1 MPSWAARG
9 HSYDTLCRPSLLETD
24 PGLFLGFWGHCYNS
38 YSEAAPHE
46 GYRVLKRWC
55 DEKAARA
62 VVSQK
67 EGQEEGGLATPFFV
81 YSSNVDG
88 HFDRAGFDSA
98 SSVLELHGDARRWF
112 CPACAAGADVPFS
125 CASQTPMEGFR
136 FSVDEASMTLPGGE
150 RDGRRRREEQQE
162 DGGSA
167 FDFGDSSGGWPRC
180 RAPQCPSPALPAR
193 PSLLRPAVHMF
204 DERDDALLAHLRSEE
219 ERYVAWECEMEK
231 AVRGLNGSGGGK
243 RLVLLEIG
251 CGLRVPSAS
260 LVLHD
265 A

>member
-1 MPSWAARG
+1 MRDPPASWWQGKLLPKPQARDVHKRSIAEVHPLVEG
-9 HSYDTLCRPSLLETD
+9 EVRGGKTRKNPKSRAKALETG
-24 PGLFLGFWGHCYNS
+24 P
-38 YSEAAPHE
+38 
-46 GYRVLKRWC
+46 
-55 DEKAARA
+55 A

-219 ERYVAWECEMEK
+219 ERYVAWEC
-231 AVRGLNGSGGGK
+231 RPRSG
-243 RLVLLEIG
+243 R
-251 CGLRVPSAS
+251 AS
-260 LVLHD
+260 R